1 MPTTRRRHLITE
13 TEQVAQAL
21 DDAAK
26 RWPAESGN
34 RAKLLLHLLEEG
46 HLAVVGQ
53 RESAIRDRRQAV
65 ARTSG
70 VLTGAYDKG
79 YLDELRADWP
89 A

>member
-21 DDAAK
+21 DEAAK

-53 RESAIRDRRQAV
+53 RESAIRERREAV

-70 VLTGAYDKG
+70 ALTGAYGEG
-79 YLDELRADWP
+79 YLDELRGDWS